1 MMRVSETGTA
11 EKQKKKK
18 FVNSLTN
25 YLVMSLFPVVDQLV
39 EYQTYVYSC
48 SAAMCLVEIAD
59 GRKALDEGHV
69 VASLEYAAGY
79 QVDAGRER
87 LVYAVTLTER

>member
-59 GRKALDEGHV
+59 GRKALDAGNE
-69 VASLEYAAGY
+69 VASLEYA
-79 QVDAGRER
+79 GREE
-87 LVYAVTLTER
+87 LVYVVTLT